1 MSIAEFV
8 SEKRFRPKKVNI
20 WQSTNKSVV
29 VVRFLRLF
37 AV

>member
-1 MSIAEFV
+1 MSIAAFV
-8 SEKRFRPKKVNI
+8 SEKRFKKVNI